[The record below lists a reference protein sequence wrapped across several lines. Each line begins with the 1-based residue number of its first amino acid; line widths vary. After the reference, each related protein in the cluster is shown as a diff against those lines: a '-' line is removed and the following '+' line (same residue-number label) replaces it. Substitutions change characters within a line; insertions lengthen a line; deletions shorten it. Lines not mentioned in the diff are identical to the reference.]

1 METRRST
8 DCHVVILGGAV
19 VITSTQTQPGL
30 PATSS
35 PEAELGGI
43 SRACREA
50 IFVHDLAV
58 LDFGLTVE
66 VPRIWSDSSTG
77 ITAAKRMGQG
87 TKLRHLDVSEFYVQ
101 GAVQAGKALLRK
113 VKGTENPANYLTKHP
128 KTGNE
133 VAQALPSL
141 ATVDP
146 NLVVGTAALE
156 RHAVKNGS
164 RFYPSSLLWQSPVP
178 QSQQILGVRAQ
189 PREEELIQRTLQT
202 TMLLGLITWL
212 VLLWSGGM
220 PQLSAAKVEAAK
232 PAAGR
237 RALEADERAR
247 GRNRGNSLS

>member
-19 VITSTQTQPGL
+19 VITSMQTQPGL

-77 ITAAKRMGQG
+77 ITAAKRIGQG

-212 VLLWSGGM
+212 VLLWSVCRWATGCR
-220 PQLSAAKVEAAK
+220 S
-232 PAAGR
+232 
-237 RALEADERAR
+237 
-247 GRNRGNSLS
+247 